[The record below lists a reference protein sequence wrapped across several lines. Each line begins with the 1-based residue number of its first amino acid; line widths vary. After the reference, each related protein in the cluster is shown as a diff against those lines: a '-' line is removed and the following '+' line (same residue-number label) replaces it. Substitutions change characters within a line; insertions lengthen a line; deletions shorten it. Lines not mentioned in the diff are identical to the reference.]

1 MKEAQ
6 YQKKLVKHLSEKN
19 PSRTYVP
26 HVDLK
31 YEIGKYYKG
40 QQFGM
45 PDTITDF
52 IEFDEKKNF
61 HLWELKLLES
71 KELWSGK
78 FFGQLMLYNFLF
90 STEPWSELVGRFCYA
105 AKKPSF
111 CGDINAILS
120 HLAGFG
126 AGEEAEEGDRN
137 AVFKTWNLCV
147 CGGKG
152 YELAAGFNPVIWS
165 YWVIS
170 DEYYAKKMPRL
181 KIWHLFPTKSGLELR
196 NMESLVIAKPS
207 TLHPEAL
214 AAFKAQTRKR
224 KRKK

>member
-6 YQKKLVKHLSEKN
+6 YQKRLVKHLSEKH

-40 QQFGM
+40 QQLGM
-45 PDTITDF
+45 PDAITDF

-90 STEPWSELVGRFCYA
+90 STEPWSELVGRFCCA
-105 AKKPSF
+105 AK
-111 CGDINAILS
+111 NQ
-120 HLAGFG
+120 
-126 AGEEAEEGDRN
+126 
-137 AVFKTWNLCV
+137 
-147 CGGKG
+147 
-152 YELAAGFNPVIWS
+152 
-165 YWVIS
+165 
-170 DEYYAKKMPRL
+170 
-181 KIWHLFPTKSGLELR
+181 
-196 NMESLVIAKPS
+196 
-207 TLHPEAL
+207 
-214 AAFKAQTRKR
+214 AFVGT
-224 KRKK
+224 